1 MKKAFTLIELLIV
14 IIIIGILASMA
25 VPQYQKMVEKS
36 KLSQAFIKMD
46 ALRKGENIYYM
57 QYDKWLDI
65 NSPSMDS
72 KYDVKISA
80 LLLEPS
86 DFSGDTYFSYWWG
99 TNKYRTPDN
108 KLHAGGTSLAV
119 RTESFDGTTLDS
131 YWLFND
137 DCSVWKVILSTAF
150 GFVEWGERV
159 R

>member
-1 MKKAFTLIELLIV
+1 VRKAFTLIELLIV
-14 IIIIGILASMA
+14 IIIIGILATMA

-36 KLSQAFIKMD
+36 KLGQAYIKMD
-46 ALRKGENIYYM
+46 ALRKAENVYYM

-80 LLLEPS
+80 LSLEPS
-86 DFSGDTYFSYWWG
+86 DFSGDKYFSYWWG
-99 TNKYRTPDN
+99 TNNYRTPDN
-108 KLHAGGTSLAV
+108 KLHAGGAANAV
-119 RTESFDGTTLDS
+119 RTESFDGSTLEA

-137 DCSVWKVILSTAF
+137 DCSVWKVILGTNL
-150 GFVEWGERV
+150 GFIAWGERV